1 MFIPYTVDVPMERL
15 PIANWVLMVLIF
27 CISLGVWVKDSH
39 RPRITQRGIQ
49 FPPRLEQKERELL
62 NNPNTTD
69 EEWRQFDREVEAA
82 LAQAIDAPS
91 GALDPQNFSVFQL
104 ITYQFVHGDIF
115 HLAGNLLFL
124 FVFGNAVN
132 AKLGQP
138 LFVGAYLLL
147 GALAGL
153 GWLM

>member
-49 FPPRLEQKERELL
+49 FPPRLEQKARDLQ
-62 NNPNTTD
+62 NNPHTTE

-82 LAQAIDAPS
+82 LAEAIDAPS
-91 GALDPQNFSVFQL
+91 GALDPHNFSVFQL
-104 ITYQFVHGDIF
+104 ITYQFVHG
-115 HLAGNLLFL
+115 GNGLR
-124 FVFGNAVN
+124 NAV
-132 AKLGQP
+132 AH
-138 LFVGAYLLL
+138 FIVGVACLRQATICHPAHVRVLVERSCHPK
-147 GALAGL
+147 
-153 GWLM
+153 